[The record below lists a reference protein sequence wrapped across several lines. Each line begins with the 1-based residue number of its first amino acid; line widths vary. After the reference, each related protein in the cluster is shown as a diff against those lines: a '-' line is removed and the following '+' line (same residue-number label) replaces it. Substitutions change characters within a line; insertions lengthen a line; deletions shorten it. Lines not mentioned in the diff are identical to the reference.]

1 MLLPMVFFIFTG
13 FGKPN
18 FGLPFVGLDQRF
30 DDDAHKNLASQRTL
44 HMHARGEQWAFWRRC
59 ACKAMLGGSTMAY

>member
-1 MLLPMVFFIFTG
+1 M
-13 FGKPN
+13 N